1 MRTAAIVFL
10 AASLLLAQSIPSG
23 RTIGPSM
30 ANVTVEVFSDYQCP
44 TCKVLYEKTLRP
56 LIAEYART
64 GKIRFVHR
72 EFPLSMHAYA
82 REAACYACAAD
93 RVGKYE
99 QVCEVLFRDQDS
111 WAKTGKV
118 ADAACS
124 VLTPAEAK
132 RVRALAQDPAIK
144 SEIDSDLRLGAT
156 RRVGGTP
163 TMFITGGGRTYTQT
177 SMVDYPILRR
187 VVEQLMAR

>member
-1 MRTAAIVFL
+1 
-10 AASLLLAQSIPSG
+10 
-23 RTIGPSM
+23 M
-30 ANVTVEVFSDYQCP
+30 AKVTVEVFSDYQCP
-44 TCKVLYEKTLRP
+44 GCKELYEKTLKP

-64 GKIRFVHR
+64 GKIHFIHR
-72 EFPLSMHAYA
+72 EFPLPIHAYA

-132 RVRALAQDPAIK
+132 RVRALAQDPSVK
-144 SEIDSDLRLGAT
+144 NEVENDLRLGVS
-156 RRVGGTP
+156 RGVGGTP
-163 TMFITGGGRTYTQT
+163 TMIITSGGQSYAQNT
-177 SMVDYPILRR
+177 SKVTYPILRR
-187 VVEQLMAR
+187 VVEQLIAR